1 MITESR
7 DYLIWSHYHR
17 AWWRDNSAGYTPYVL
32 EAGRY
37 TCAEAMARYQLGRDE
52 PKHITQVEATFKGEN
67 MDQYPD
73 LSRPGEEPKPAKRFV
88 GRLEFVT
95 GVWA

>member
-1 MITESR
+1 MAYAVLKASQESEVISVFMLFCSVKLR
-7 DYLIWSHYHR
+7 NVSVD
-17 AWWRDNSAGYTPYVL
+17 T
-32 EAGRY
+32 
-37 TCAEAMARYQLGRDE
+37 
-52 PKHITQVEATFKGEN
+52 VEGTFKGEN